1 LKKNYVINLMK
12 NQLNFLLKVKLRLN
26 FSFRNFPGIL
36 VDDMPYERRQ
46 DILEKHIEDLQNLQV
61 SFFIEIYIY
70 YLSFL
75 FIERTFISY

>member
-1 LKKNYVINLMK
+1 MKKNYVINLMK

-26 FSFRNFPGIL
+26 FSYRNFRVVL

-61 SFFIEIYIY
+61 SF
-70 YLSFL
+70 S
-75 FIERTFISY
+75 

>member
-1 LKKNYVINLMK
+1 MK

-26 FSFRNFPGIL
+26 FRFRNFRGIL

-61 SFFIEIYIY
+61 SFYRKIYIY

-75 FIERTFISY
+75 L